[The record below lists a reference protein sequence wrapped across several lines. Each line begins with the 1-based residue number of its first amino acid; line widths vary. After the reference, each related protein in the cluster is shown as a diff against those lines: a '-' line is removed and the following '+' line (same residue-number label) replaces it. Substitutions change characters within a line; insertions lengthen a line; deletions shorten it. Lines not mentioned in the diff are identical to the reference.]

1 MLNNLVFLDLDD
13 NTGKDQ
19 CDRWMA
25 VVCLADF
32 NGSVN
37 LSGNLDRM
45 LVDSGNAVIND
56 LRITSMTQRA
66 GGAEPRK
73 DVWGLRDK

>member
-1 MLNNLVFLDLDD
+1 LLDLDD
-13 NTGKDQ
+13 NTGKDK

-25 VVCLADF
+25 VVYLADF

-37 LSGNLDRM
+37 LSRNFNRM
-45 LVDSGNAVIND
+45 VVDSGNALIND
-56 LRITSMTQRA
+56 LRITSLTHGA
-66 GGAEPRK
+66 GRAEPRK